1 MSHLAHASPHSSGYP
16 PRHDRTHLAGCS
28 LERKAKK
35 IQVEAVTLR
44 CMCGHSI
51 LCEVQPEGERIGFL
65 AFFDDEPTSETYGH
79 RVKSCPRCDE
89 QLGLPLLYRVN

>member
-1 MSHLAHASPHSSGYP
+1 MVALWS
-16 PRHDRTHLAGCS
+16 
-28 LERKAKK
+28 RKANR

-51 LCEVQPEGERIGFL
+51 SCEVQPEGERIGFL

-79 RVKSCPRCDE
+79 RVKSCPRCGE
-89 QLGLPLLYRVN
+89 QLGLPLLYRIN